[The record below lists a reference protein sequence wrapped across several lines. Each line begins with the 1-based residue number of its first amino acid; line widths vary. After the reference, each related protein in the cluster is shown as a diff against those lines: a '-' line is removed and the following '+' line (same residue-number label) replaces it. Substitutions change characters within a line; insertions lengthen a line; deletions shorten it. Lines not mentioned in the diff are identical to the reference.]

1 MTPAITTILSRW
13 IEPPREISQDA
24 TLADLGMTCGGI
36 LESIKCD
43 LEEQVLG
50 REFRD
55 PAAIYRDMTVAD
67 LVALVLGE
75 RGV

>member
-43 LEEQVLG
+43 LEEQVLAEVG
-50 REFRD
+50 
-55 PAAIYRDMTVAD
+55 PGLPIAD
-67 LVALVLGE
+67 SEVPY
-75 RGV
+75 